1 MHEFRKVQNMW
12 KDQESRLV
20 NLELR
25 LLDPGNSIIPSGS
38 DGITEML
45 KLERNLQLIYT
56 QNPSSHRYQTKCD
69 LFNVTQLIGEGIK
82 IILNFSYSS
91 SITSLQCGLFTLY
104 ARRRKYELSSGY
116 IIFNNLKQQFPFS
129 FHHSFP
135 LQILFYL
142 LLLLL
147 LAALGLCSCTWAFS
161 SCSGGAWVSLA
172 GGAWVSHC
180 AGFSRCRA
188 QTLGHMGFRSLLHV
202 NSIVVA
208 HQLSS
213 SEACGFFPDQGN

>member
-12 KDQESRLV
+12 KVQESRLV

-69 LFNVTQLIGEGIK
+69 LLNVTQLIGEGIK
-82 IILNFSYSS
+82 IKLNFSYSS

-116 IIFNNLKQQFPFS
+116 IVFNNLKQQFPFS

-142 LLLLL
+142 FIIIIIGRTGSLFLH
-147 LAALGLCSCTWAFS
+147 LGFL
-161 SCSGGAWVSLA
+161 
-172 GGAWVSHC
+172 
-180 AGFSRCRA
+180 
-188 QTLGHMGFRSLLHV
+188 
-202 NSIVVA
+202 
-208 HQLSS
+208 
-213 SEACGFFPDQGN
+213 